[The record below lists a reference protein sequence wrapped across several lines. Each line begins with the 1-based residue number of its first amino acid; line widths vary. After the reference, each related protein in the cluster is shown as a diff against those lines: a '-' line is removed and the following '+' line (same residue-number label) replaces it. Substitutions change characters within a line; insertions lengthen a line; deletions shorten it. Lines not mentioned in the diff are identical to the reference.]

1 MICLAQAAS
10 PDAVHFLDV
19 VKSLGILVTLAVS
32 LVTLVMLFL
41 RTGRAEKREVLPQPL
56 EVRGSTRLVALDL
69 HRQCQASFDHRV
81 TGLESDLKTLRAELK
96 SDRLATQDLI
106 RHEVGKV
113 HGRLDDLVKHLM
125 TDRSDGT
132 TSGETWRG

>member
-1 MICLAQAAS
+1 MISLAQSGS
-10 PDAVHFLDV
+10 PDAAHFLDV

-32 LVTLVMLFL
+32 LTTLVMLFL
-41 RTGRAEKREVLPQPL
+41 RTGRVEKRELLPQPL
-56 EVRGSTRLVALDL
+56 EVRGSTRLVDVEL
-69 HRQCQASFDHRV
+69 HRQCQGHLDHRV
-81 TGLESDLKTLRAELK
+81 TGLESDLKALHAELK

-125 TDRSDGT
+125 TDPPGGPASD
-132 TSGETWRG
+132 EPWRT